1 MGDEHAE
8 LGAPVAH
15 VIEAQHRM
23 AAELEHPR
31 QGVANDRGAQMP
43 HMHLLGD
50 VGAGKIHHH
59 RRRVLHR
66 RHAETL
72 VPQPC
77 RHLRRQP
84 LRADREVDEA
94 RPGDLRL
101 QAEVGE
107 GGIGLQL
114 LHDRRGDL
122 PRSLLQ
128 GLGQGQRAI
137 GLEVAEFRLA
147 GRGQLGVQPRIGL
160 REGPLH
166 RRPQLGI
173 QGLGQAEHG
182 QCVAGGIRL

>member
-1 MGDEHAE
+1 MEIVEIDIDGKLISLEAGDLARQAG
-8 LGAPVAH
+8 GAV
-15 VIEAQHRM
+15 VV
-23 AAELEHPR
+23 R
-31 QGVANDRGAQMP
+31 QGDTM
-43 HMHLLGD
+43 LLVTATMASQAREGID
-50 VGAGKIHHH
+50 FFPLTVDYREKTYAAGKIPGNFF
-59 RRRVLHR
+59 RR
-66 RHAETL
+66 
-72 VPQPC
+72 
-77 RHLRRQP
+77 
-84 LRADREVDEA
+84 EA

-128 GLGQGQRAI
+128 GLGQGQRAV

-147 GRGQLGVQPRIGL
+147 GRSQLGVQPRIGL
-160 REGPLH
+160 RESPLH

-182 QCVAGGIRL
+182 QCMAGGIRL